1 MCLSV
6 PGKVISITDAKPG
19 QSTSAEDET
28 LWKMG
33 KVSFGGVLKQ
43 VSLAYVPEVQI
54 GDYVL
59 VHVGFALSIIDED
72 EAAQTLSY
80 LDQLE
85 AV

>member
-19 QSTSAEDET
+19 QPTPAEGET
-28 LWKMG
+28 LWKTG

-43 VSLAYVPEVQI
+43 VSLAYVPEVKI

-59 VHVGFALSIIDED
+59 RSCGLCPEH
-72 EAAQTLSY
+72 Y
-80 LDQLE
+80 
-85 AV
+85 